1 MFARKK
7 DHVACTLLHMIERP
21 AARPYDDPDLKD
33 LVGALPRLFC
43 AQNQPALEL
52 RAGEA
57 VRCVSRDHP
66 CWKAAASAP
75 VPSAAAVDADLDLD

>member
-1 MFARKK
+1 
-7 DHVACTLLHMIERP
+7 MIERP

-43 AQNQPALEL
+43 AQDQPACEL

-57 VRCVSRDHP
+57 VRCVAREHP
-66 CWKAAASAP
+66 CWRAEIAEVAAP
-75 VPSAAAVDADLDLD
+75 EDAVNSDLELD